1 MINKLSQNK
10 VLNKYTRIKKIGK
23 GNFGDV
29 WLVEDSKGK
38 VLCYKKLAICAEKN

>member
-1 MINKLSQNK
+1 ME
-10 VLNKYTRIKKIGK
+10 KYKRIRKIGK

-38 VLCYKKLAICAEKN
+38 VLLNT

>member
-1 MINKLSQNK
+1 MINKLYQNK

-29 WLVEDSKGK
+29 WLVEDNKGK
-38 VLCYKKLAICAEKN
+38 VLLMKEISNLL